1 MQGNISLLRKSF
13 TATGAVAQ
21 YQPIAP
27 TGANAAAAGNAVGFA
42 DIGGVSGDLIPVVV
56 IGTALA
62 IAGATVAV
70 GDPLKVHT
78 TVTQVAPQGGTGTII
93 ARALSAGAAGDV
105 IEVLIV
111 GN

>member
-1 MQGNISLLRKSF
+1 MQGNISLLRKSY
-13 TATGAVAQ
+13 TATGAVTQ
-21 YQPIAP
+21 YQPMGP
-27 TGANAAAAGNAVGFA
+27 TGAAAVAAGNAVGFA
-42 DIGGVSGDLIPVVV
+42 DIGGTTGDMIPTVV

-62 IAGATVAV
+62 VAGATVAV

-78 TVTQVAPQGGTGTII
+78 TVTQVVPQGGTGTIV